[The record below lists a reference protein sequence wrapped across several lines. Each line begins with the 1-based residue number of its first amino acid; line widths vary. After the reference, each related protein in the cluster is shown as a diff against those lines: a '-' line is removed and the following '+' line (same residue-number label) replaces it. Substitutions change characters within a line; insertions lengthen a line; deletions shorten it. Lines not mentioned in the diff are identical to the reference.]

1 MPVYRYSRSSPIAV
15 LAVVDESLFLMMS
28 LEHGVVVLLM
38 EYWIRGIELL
48 IYYSILNA
56 NHMAN
61 GAITNIGF

>member
-1 MPVYRYSRSSPIAV
+1 MAGSSSVLV
-15 LAVVDESLFLMMS
+15 LAVCMYRSMGSSGSRCLVITG
-28 LEHGVVVLLM
+28 HGVDVLHG
-38 EYWIRGIELL
+38 IRVRGHH